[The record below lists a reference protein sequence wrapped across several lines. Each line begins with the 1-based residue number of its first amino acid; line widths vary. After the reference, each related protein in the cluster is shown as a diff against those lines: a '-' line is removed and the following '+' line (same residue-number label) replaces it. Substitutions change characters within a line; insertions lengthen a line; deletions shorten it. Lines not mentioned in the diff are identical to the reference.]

1 MEEEHLGTVDDVD
14 LDTGDVLHLED
25 VDDIVVGGLPICS
38 GEVECRS
45 NKEWIFAATWAHC
58 NCIAKTKK
66 ERGIG
71 TNPDASLTAGR
82 CTRTRWLRTAASG
95 PLRPRL
101 CIPAAPAEHRRGRKK
116 R

>member
-38 GEVECRS
+38 GEGECRS

-66 ERGIG
+66 EREIG
-71 TNPDASLTAGR
+71 RNLDGEERPAGQEVA
-82 CTRTRWLRTAASG
+82 CGENLQQNT
-95 PLRPRL
+95 
-101 CIPAAPAEHRRGRKK
+101 
-116 R
+116 